1 MEKNKRR
8 KKKGKSKA
16 VLVLAGAFLC
26 LFMAGSASA
35 TDETTFPVDEA
46 GIAAYVHVNES
57 IDLGEAMTNLMPVIN
72 DIIVTN
78 ETYFIVTV
86 PNNDKQLTH
95 LYVGADGWVIP
106 YYPRTKPVSYIVRW
120 NVTSSHDPT
129 PQNVT
134 TMTTLEEVISTACD
148 AVDVAYETIES
159 DIKFYDFEHPD
170 ANRVLI
176 VVDMHSGSGS
186 DTFYMVIPSEF
197 VTLNESAYS
206 HYMRS
211 TAYRKNSRIIVDGTA
226 ISNIYLSSGEF
237 TRYGDYG
244 LALDKKHTIT
254 LQNEDSYVRTSGV
267 GWVLVYHQ

>member
-1 MEKNKRR
+1 MENIKRR
-8 KKKGKSKA
+8 RKGKSKA
-16 VLVLAGAFLC
+16 VLVLVGAFLC

-57 IDLGEAMTNLMPVIN
+57 IDLGEAMANLMPLIK

-86 PNNDKQLTH
+86 ANDDNLLTH

-106 YYPRTKPVSYIVRW
+106 YYPRTEPVSYVVRW
-120 NVTSSHDPT
+120 NITSSQDPT

-134 TMTTLEEVISTACD
+134 TMTTLEEVISRTCA
-148 AVDVAYETIES
+148 AIDVAYETIES

-170 ANRVLI
+170 ANRMLI
-176 VVDMHSGSGS
+176 VVDMHSGAGS
-186 DTFYMVIPSEF
+186 DTFYMAIPSEF

-206 HYMRS
+206 HYIRS
-211 TAYRKNSRIIVDGTA
+211 SYNRYSQIRVDGA
-226 ISNIYLSSGEF
+226 VISNFFHSGEV
-237 TRYGDYG
+237 TKYGDYG

-254 LQNEDSYVRTSGV
+254 LYNEDSYVRTSGV